1 MPTGRPHS
9 RKGIVAAG
17 HENTAEA
24 AAEILS
30 DGGNAYDAVIAALVA
45 SCVPETVLAS
55 LGGGGFLMAK
65 RADDPVPRLYDFFA
79 QTPRN
84 KNAATDSL
92 DFYGIEADFGPAIQE
107 FHIGAASAAVPG
119 VIPGIIHIHRELCSL
134 PLQRI
139 FEPAVRL
146 AREGVSVTEFHAYLF
161 TIIAPIL
168 TATEKSRNYF
178 CKDGR
183 LLEAGDLF
191 RNPELANTLEQLEK
205 EGLEFFTHGDLGQ
218 TIAAQSDNG
227 KGHLTLADLQDYQ
240 VIERTPLICSYKG
253 HEIAFNPAP
262 AASGPLVAFGLNLFQ
277 KLQPEIA
284 KPTPLEMALLLSET
298 NAFRKQQKQYVP
310 DQFEREL
317 SQHLDRIKSHWSFSR
332 GTTHISVIDGDGNAA
347 AATVSNGEGNGNMIG
362 DFGIMLN
369 NMLGE
374 EDINPDGFHNWPV
387 NSRLSTM
394 MSPTLITNA
403 QTNRLIALGSG
414 GSNRIRTAILQV
426 IFNLIDGQMDIEN
439 AVSAPRLH
447 LERDG
452 KLSLEPTFSDTDRDL
467 LIKEFSNTE
476 VWPEPNMFFGGV
488 HTVSQEPDG
497 RLEGAGDPR
506 RAGMHVQV

>member
-1 MPTGRPHS
+1 MPIGRPHS
-9 RKGIVAAG
+9 KKGIVAAG
-17 HENTAEA
+17 HEETAKA

-30 DGGNAYDAVIAALVA
+30 DGGNAYDAVVAALVA
-45 SCVPETVLAS
+45 SCIPETVLAS
-55 LGGGGFLMAK
+55 LGGGGFLMAR

-79 QTPRN
+79 QTPKR
-84 KNAATDSL
+84 KLELTDSL
-92 DFYGIEADFGPAIQE
+92 EFFGIEADFGPATQE

-119 VIPGIIHIHRELCSL
+119 LIPGIFHIHRELCSL

-146 AREGVSVTEFHAYLF
+146 AREGVPVTEFHAYLF
-161 TIIAPIL
+161 TIITPIL

-183 LLEAGDLF
+183 IMQAGDVY
-191 RNPELANTLEQLEK
+191 RNPELANTLEQLVR
-205 EGLEFFTHGDLGQ
+205 EGLAFFTHGELGQ
-218 TIAAQSDNG
+218 AIAAQSDHG
-227 KGHLTLADLQDYQ
+227 KGHLTLTDLQDYK
-240 VIERTPLICSYKG
+240 VIERAPLICDYKG

-262 AASGPLVAFGLNLFQ
+262 AASGPLIAFGLNLFQ
-277 KLQPEIA
+277 KLRPDYSE
-284 KPTPLEMALLLSET
+284 PTPLELALILSET
-298 NAFRKQQKQYVP
+298 NAFRKKQNQYAP
-310 DQFEREL
+310 DQFDREL
-317 SQHLDRIKSHWSFSR
+317 SDHLSRIKSHWSFSR

-347 AATVSNGEGNGNMIG
+347 AATVSNGEGNGNIVA

-374 EDINPDGFHNWPV
+374 EDINPEGFHNWPL

-394 MSPTLITNA
+394 MSPTLITQAN
-403 QTNRLIALGSG
+403 TNKLIALGSG

-426 IFNLIDGQMDIEN
+426 IFNLIDGQMNIAD

-452 KLSLEPTFSDTDRDL
+452 KLSLEPTFRDADKEHL
-467 LIKEFSNTE
+467 LQEFSNSE
-476 VWPEPNMFFGGV
+476 VWPKPNMFFGGV
-488 HTVSQEPDG
+488 HTVSMEKDG
-497 RLEGAGDPR
+497 KLDGAGDLR
-506 RAGMHVQV
+506 RAGFHIKV